1 MSKILVTGGTGFLG
15 RFIIDRLIREK
26 LYVKALVRN
35 PNHHAIKDWGN
46 HVEIIQGDILDIPS
60 LETAFEEV
68 THVIHSAATVTFHK
82 KEHAWM
88 KKVNETGTANIV
100 NLCLE
105 KGIHRLVHVS
115 SVSALGRT
123 EKNELLNENTKWQES
138 PLNTFY
144 AKTKYLA
151 EKQVYRGIEEG
162 LNAVICSPS
171 MIMGYGDWNLGT
183 PKMFSMIYKGF
194 PFYPEGMNGFVGAI
208 DVAEAIRIMLDAPIP
223 SGKKYVLSQCNMTY
237 QKLFNSIAF
246 ALNKPEPK
254 WKIPKNLS
262 LIYGSLSEFL
272 GELFKNPSLVTKE
285 TALTSSLNFQYD
297 GSLIT
302 KELGLI
308 YTPVEIIIRET
319 AALFLQENVMNK
331 K

>member
-35 PNHHAIKDWGN
+35 PNHPAIKDWEN
-46 HVEIIQGDILDIPS
+46 HVEVVPGDILDTPS
-60 LETAFEEV
+60 LETAFEGV

-82 KEHAWM
+82 KEHPFM
-88 KKVNETGTANIV
+88 KKVNEMGTANIV
-100 NLCLE
+100 NICIE
-105 KGIHRLVHVS
+105 KNIKRLVHVS
-115 SVSALGRT
+115 SVAALGRT
-123 EKNELLNENTKWQES
+123 DKKELMNENTKWQES

-162 LNAVICSPS
+162 LHAVICSPS
-171 MIMGYGDWNLGT
+171 MILGYGDWNLGT
-183 PKMFSMIYKGF
+183 PRMFSMIYKGF
-194 PFYPEGMNGFVGAI
+194 PFYPEGMNGFVGAV
-208 DVAEAIRIMLDAPIP
+208 DVAEAIRLMLDSDIP
-223 SGKKYVLSQCNMTY
+223 AGKKYVLSQSNLTY
-237 QKLFNSIAF
+237 KKLFDTIAF
-246 ALNKPEPK
+246 ALNKPFPQ

-262 LIYGSLSEFL
+262 ILYGSLTEFL
-272 GELFKNPSLVTKE
+272 GEIFHSPSLVTRE

-308 YTPVEIIIRET
+308 YTPIDIIIKET
-319 AALFLQENVMNK
+319 AALFLQENVLNK